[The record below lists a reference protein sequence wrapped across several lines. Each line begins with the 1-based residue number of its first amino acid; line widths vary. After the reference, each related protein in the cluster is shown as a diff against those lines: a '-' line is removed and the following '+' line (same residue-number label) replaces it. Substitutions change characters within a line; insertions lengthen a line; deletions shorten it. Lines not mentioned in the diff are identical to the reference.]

1 MYLDF
6 SKYPLSNIYYGGSE
20 KKLGILINGSPYML
34 KFQKI
39 TPFGKR
45 FNHISEYVGSHVFE
59 LLGFN
64 VHQTYLGVYKGDE
77 VVACKD
83 FVNGNAQFVPFND
96 VGESSIETNKEQFQ
110 YSYEDIIKLLE
121 KNKKLT
127 NVEETISSFFEIYIV
142 DALLG
147 NFDRHG
153 ANWGFLK
160 INNKYSLAPVFDNG
174 SSLFPQ
180 MINEDEMELIINDQ
194 NEINKRVYNFP
205 TSQIRLNNKKSSYYE
220 VISSLEF
227 EECNKALVK
236 IYNKIDLDKINK
248 LIDELKISDIYKK
261 FYKVI
266 IKERYNKIIKYSYDK
281 LMEKQNEEFD

>member
-1 MYLDF
+1 MYVDF
-6 SKYPLSNIYYGGSE
+6 SNYPLSNIYYGGSE
-20 KKLGILINGSPYML
+20 RKLGILINNERYML
-34 KFQKI
+34 KFQKE

-45 FNHISEYVGSHVFE
+45 FNHISEYLGSHIFE

-64 VHQTYLGVYKGDE
+64 THKTFLGNYNECE

-83 FVNGNAQFVPFND
+83 FVTEGVQFVPFND
-96 VGESSIETNKEQFQ
+96 VGESSIEVDKETYQ
-110 YSYEDIIKLLE
+110 YSYEDIVKLLE

-127 NVEETISSFFEIYIV
+127 NVEETVSIFFEMYIV

-160 INNKYSLAPVFDNG
+160 KENKYVLAPIFDNG

-180 MINEDEMELIINDQ
+180 MINEDEMKMIIDS
-194 NEINKRVYNFP
+194 NEEIDKRVYKFP
-205 TSQIRLNNKKSSYYE
+205 TSQIKLHNKKSSYFD

-227 EECNKALVK
+227 EKCNEALIKV
-236 IYNKIDLDKINK
+236 YEKIDMDKINS
-248 LIDELKISDIYKK
+248 LIDGINLSNIHKE
-261 FYKVI
+261 FYKVML
-266 IKERYNKIIKYSYDK
+266 KSRYEKIIKFSYDK
-281 LMEKQNEEFD
+281 LMERKI